1 MVVLAMMGGA
11 WLFLSAADDP
21 VSSTTT
27 TTLGAAATS
36 TTLAGPTT
44 TTTTLPS
51 VLAEYN
57 RQLGFR
63 AITADELLARAQG
76 INTDFDNKDTSGFE
90 FPAALTALQ
99 TLAED
104 TQAFRNTMGFLEV
117 PETDAPGITPLH
129 REMVAEAQAMVEQA
143 DAMVAGLRSPDT
155 GQARKAALAAY
166 AAATAEYGGRVDELL
181 VFTPA

>member
-1 MVVLAMMGGA
+1 MMGGA
-11 WLFLSAADDP
+11 WLFLSAAEDP

-27 TTLGAAATS
+27 TTLGAEATS

-63 AITADELLARAQG
+63 AMTADELLARAQG

-117 PETDAPGITPLH
+117 PEADAPGIDPLH
-129 REMVAEAQAMVEQA
+129 KEMVRGSQSMVDQAK
-143 DAMVAGLRSPDT
+143 AMVAGLKSPDT
-155 GQARKAALAAY
+155 GQARRAALAAFE
-166 AAATAEYGGRVDELL
+166 TAVTDYQAKVDELL
-181 VFTPA
+181 AFAPA